1 VAWHPIGWKAAW
13 LAEIE
18 PFPCAVLAH
27 HYPSVP
33 NLGDM
38 TTIARRVLTEEVPA
52 PDVFCGGTPCFT
64 AGHMVITQRGY
75 VPIEEIVVGDMVVT
89 HKGRLRRVVRIG
101 SKIARVGRLSGV
113 GLGEKISC
121 TPDHPFRSVEWR
133 MQNTKRG
140 NKYERVEHIGDPSW
154 TAAKD
159 MPGSQWCA
167 LTAVSVDA
175 PVMPDGIDADE
186 LLYIAG
192 FYLGDGFIRRWADA
206 NKKAVVFG
214 VNDEKV
220 DRFKARVT
228 QSVSVLR
235 ERTGPRIVLG
245 NTAIADWLIENFGE
259 YSHAKTL
266 PAWVLAHP
274 QRAALMD
281 GYRDTD
287 GHCTA
292 NGWRAISVSR
302 ALAYGMRDL
311 AQTLGMVAS
320 VAFTKVE
327 PTKTIEGRKV
337 NQRDYWTVTAFNG
350 ETSRKSRIRHGMLLR
365 TVSAFEE
372 VGDETVFNIEVDED
386 HSYVLDGVI
395 VHNCQAFSVAGLRE
409 SLSDERGNLTLKF
422 VEIADA
428 IDHVRV
434 GRGEDECI
442 VFWENVPGVLSTKDN
457 AFGCF
462 LGGLAGEDG
471 PLEPPGG
478 KWANAGAVYGPARAV
493 AWRTLD
499 AQYFGVAQRRRRVFV
514 VASARKG
521 FDPATVLFEF
531 DGMRR
536 DTAPSREA
544 GKVAPTIP
552 SRSTAG
558 GGLGTDFD
566 CDGGVITMAHG
577 QGGAEIGFDCGPRLT
592 CNHEAPIA
600 AYGIRTANTSSNGWG
615 IQEEVTHT
623 LDCAQG
629 IAVAHARR
637 GEGFDASED
646 GTGRGTPLVPVG
658 VTIHGTD
665 PTVQKVASLD
675 ETAQCLRARTPG
687 NIDNS
692 STTVVMQP
700 VSFAI
705 QAGALRTNPLSG
717 PGGIGVQADHAYTLE
732 ARAEVQ
738 AVAVALRGR
747 EGGATAE
754 QERGGQSRLGQ
765 TPFEVR
771 RLTCEEAEFLQ
782 GFPRGYTAIPW
793 RKKPASEC
801 PDGPRYRA
809 LGNSWA
815 VPVIRWIGR
824 RIDSALSLGQTQPSH
839 VEAAQMR
846 STKDNM
852 TEPLQTILD
861 RREVVIK
868 ILERDAQ
875 DAHDKLANAAP
886 PVQVPDSIRVPLDS
900 LHADAEYLLAR
911 LLAGTL
917 TREQVVGVIR
927 DRIDAARLEIDGL
940 RTRVQEL
947 GAMLRENRSKRI
959 VALETENLGLL
970 HALAAEQDANTDLRQ
985 QLEAIGAGG
994 VEPLRKRPRQIEHD
1008 HFRDATKMVIAQ
1020 SAPAAVAG
1028 PVAYR
1033 VLRKRHDG
1041 EWVTDGRAWCDG
1053 VPTQDLV
1060 DDIALRSE
1068 GWRIEYAFAAPTT
1081 QPAPVAQ
1088 GDAEDAASWRVI
1100 NEQFIDDYLEDYEL
1114 IGEAEGVGDCR
1125 YTPTETE
1132 RDLIKDAVMGLLAV
1146 AEDAA
1151 RAQAKEGEIHE

>member
-1 VAWHPIGWKAAW
+1 MRYLSVCSGIEAASVAWTPLGWSPVAFS
-13 LAEIE
+13 EIE

-27 HYPSVP
+27 HYPEVP

-38 TTIARRVLTEEVPA
+38 TTIARRVLTGEVSA

-75 VPIEEIVVGDMVVT
+75 VPIEEIVVDDMVVT

-395 VHNCQAFSVAGLRE
+395 VHNCQAFSVAGLRQ
-409 SLSDERGNLTLKF
+409 SLDDARGNLTLKF

-428 IDHVRV
+428 IDHVRT

-478 KWANAGAVYGPARAV
+478 KWANAGAVYGPKRAV
-493 AWRTLD
+493 AWRLFD
-499 AQYFGVAQRRRRVFV
+499 AQYFALAQRRRRVFV

-521 FDPATVLFEF
+521 FDPAAVLFEF
-531 DGMRR
+531 DGVRR
-536 DTAPSREA
+536 DTAPSRET

-552 SRSTAG
+552 ARSTAG

-566 CDGGVITMAHG
+566 CDGGLIE
-577 QGGAEIGFDCGPRLT
+577 QPS
-592 CNHEAPIA
+592 

-629 IAVAHARR
+629 VAVAHTTHTLR

-646 GTGRGTPLVPVG
+646 GTGRGTPLVPVHIPEVAGTMMACKDSGGWSNSADHAAAGYMVPVAAYAFAENSRHELRLEGGDGSRTGALSTGGGKPGQG
-658 VTIHGTD
+658 VPCVAIAFPANLSATQHASTENLSPALGAVN
-665 PTVQKVASLD
+665 PTAVA
-675 ETAQCLRARTPG
+675 
-687 NIDNS
+687 
-692 STTVVMQP
+692 
-700 VSFAI
+700 FAI
-705 QAGALRTNPLSG
+705 QAGAMRTNPLSG
-717 PGGIGVQADHAYTLE
+717 PDGIGVQADHAYTLE

-754 QERGGQSRLGQ
+754 LGDEVQNCLRASSGGGDKPHVLTAMQ
-765 TPFEVR
+765 VR
-771 RLTCEEAEFLQ
+771 RLTPTEAERLM
-782 GFPRGYTAIPW
+782 GFPDGYTAIPW

-815 VPVIRWIGR
+815 VPNVRWIG
-824 RIDSALSLGQTQPSH
+824 
-839 VEAAQMR
+839 E
-846 STKDNM
+846 
-852 TEPLQTILD
+852 
-861 RREVVIK
+861 
-868 ILERDAQ
+868 
-875 DAHDKLANAAP
+875 
-886 PVQVPDSIRVPLDS
+886 
-900 LHADAEYLLAR
+900 
-911 LLAGTL
+911 
-917 TREQVVGVIR
+917 
-927 DRIDAARLEIDGL
+927 RIDAAVRRL
-940 RTRVQEL
+940 R
-947 GAMLRENRSKRI
+947 
-959 VALETENLGLL
+959 
-970 HALAAEQDANTDLRQ
+970 
-985 QLEAIGAGG
+985 
-994 VEPLRKRPRQIEHD
+994 
-1008 HFRDATKMVIAQ
+1008 
-1020 SAPAAVAG
+1020 
-1028 PVAYR
+1028 
-1033 VLRKRHDG
+1033 
-1041 EWVTDGRAWCDG
+1041 
-1053 VPTQDLV
+1053 
-1060 DDIALRSE
+1060 
-1068 GWRIEYAFAAPTT
+1068 
-1081 QPAPVAQ
+1081 
-1088 GDAEDAASWRVI
+1088 
-1100 NEQFIDDYLEDYEL
+1100 
-1114 IGEAEGVGDCR
+1114 
-1125 YTPTETE
+1125 
-1132 RDLIKDAVMGLLAV
+1132 
-1146 AEDAA
+1146 
-1151 RAQAKEGEIHE
+1151 